1 MRAAILALLL
11 MAAPAWA
18 ATEPDEVLADPAL
31 EARARQLGTELRC
44 VVCAGESI
52 ESSSAGVARDLRL
65 LVRERL
71 VAGDT
76 DDEALDYVVARYGE
90 GVLLRPRF
98 GGHTL
103 ALWLMP
109 AGLLVL
115 GGVGAATALRRR
127 GRGTGRA
134 LSAEEAEEVERL
146 R

>member
-1 MRAAILALLL
+1 MRAAALALLL
-11 MAAPAWA
+11 LATPALP

-31 EARARQLGTELRC
+31 EARARELGAELRC

-76 DDEALDYVVARYGE
+76 DAEVLDYVTARYGE

-115 GGVGAATALRRR
+115 GGIGAAVAVRRP
-127 GRGTGRA
+127 RA
-134 LSAEEAEEVERL
+134 SAELTEEERRELDRL

>member
-1 MRAAILALLL
+1 MRRLACLLAVLAL
-11 MAAPAWA
+11 PALA
-18 ATEPDEVLADPAL
+18 ATEPDEVLSDPAL
-31 EARARQLGTELRC
+31 EARARQLGAELRC

-76 DDEALDYVVARYGE
+76 DRAVLDYVAARYGE
-90 GVLLRPRF
+90 SVLLRPRV

-103 ALWLMP
+103 ALWIMP
-109 AGLLVL
+109 LALLVA
-115 GGVGAATALRRR
+115 GGVGAALIFRGRR
-127 GRGTGRA
+127 GG
-134 LSAEEAEEVERL
+134 EEAALTEDEREALDRL